1 MTTDIGTTRIPAP
14 RATGKTG
21 GAPCWLSYAARDAR
35 AAEEFYGQVLGW
47 CHVPLLGPA
56 GGARSLALKA
66 GAPVGSI
73 SEASCDP
80 GVHAGW
86 MPHFAVDDLDGAV
99 GRLRDR
105 GATVAVGP
113 LTTAAGRVALAAGP
127 HDEVFGLRH
136 KALDRR
142 WTVGEGPVARIELH
156 TGDVFAAA
164 LFYGGVFGWAGESD
178 DSCQVEY
185 SGGQIVVRSGSRAGS
200 RPVAT
205 LRDAAVPG
213 FEGQHR
219 WHTGFRVT
227 DVDAAAG
234 TALAEGG
241 RVITPPR
248 GPRGRREAVL
258 ADREG
263 VPFTVVAE

>member
-1 MTTDIGTTRIPAP
+1 MTTDIGTTTIPAP
-14 RATGKTG
+14 RASGTTR

-47 CHVPLLGPA
+47 CRVPLLGPA
-56 GGARSLALKA
+56 GRTRSLVLRA
-66 GAPVGSI
+66 GAPVGAI
-73 SEASCDP
+73 SETSCDP

-113 LTTAAGRVALAAGP
+113 LTTRAGRVAVAAGP
-127 HDEVFGLRH
+127 HEEVFGLRH
-136 KALDRR
+136 QAPDRR
-142 WTVGEGPVARIELH
+142 WTVGDGPVARIELH

-164 LFYGGVFGWAGESD
+164 LFYGGVLGWAGESA

-185 SGGQIVVRSGSRAGS
+185 SRGQIVVREGACAGS

-205 LRDAAVPG
+205 LGGAAVPG

-219 WHTGFRVT
+219 WHTSFRVT

-234 TALAEGG
+234 SALAEGG

-248 GPRGRREAVL
+248 GTGGRREAVL

>member
-1 MTTDIGTTRIPAP
+1 MTTDIGTTSIPAP
-14 RATGKTG
+14 RASESTR

-35 AAEEFYGQVLGW
+35 AAEEFYGNVLGW
-47 CHVPLLGPA
+47 CHVPLLGAA
-56 GGARSLALKA
+56 GRTRSLALRA
-66 GAPVGSI
+66 GTPVGAI
-73 SEASCDP
+73 SEASCDL
-80 GVHAGW
+80 GDHAGW

-113 LTTAAGRVALAAGP
+113 LTTAAGRVAVAAGP
-127 HDEVFGLRH
+127 HDEVFGLRQQ
-136 KALDRR
+136 AVDRR
-142 WTVGEGPVARIELH
+142 WSVGDGPVARIELY
-156 TGDVFAAA
+156 TGDIFAAA
-164 LFYGGVFGWAGESD
+164 LFYGGVLGWAGESA

-185 SGGQIVVRSGSRAGS
+185 TGGRIVVRDGARAGS

-205 LRDAAVPG
+205 LGEGAVPG

-219 WHTGFRVT
+219 WHTAFRVA

-234 TALAEGG
+234 IAAAQGG

-248 GPRGRREAVL
+248 GSGGRREAVL